1 MATSSIFAN
10 FEIKDPKAVRVFVD
24 ALCSDKPWPQPRL
37 KVRAKHLSSQEEI
50 RRFFAKRRSVVSATV
65 AK

>member
-24 ALCSDKPWPQPRL
+24 ALCSDKPWPQPRPT
-37 KVRAKHLSSQEEI
+37 VHADHLSSPDEI
-50 RRFFAKRRSVVSATV
+50 REFFATRRGVRIAAAT
-65 AK
+65 